1 MRKSVNVK
9 FTVYI
14 TTLTTVFLKG
24 VNNEMSD
31 PRKRKRFVRG
41 FDTKP
46 SQYFHFSHQ
55 SASLP
60 PPFLSSIIL
69 FIIIYILYYYIDL

>member
-24 VNNEMSD
+24 VNNEMSE
-31 PRKRKRFVRG
+31 PRKRKRLVRG

-60 PPFLSSIIL
+60 PSFSIFYYL
-69 FIIIYILYYYIDL
+69 IY